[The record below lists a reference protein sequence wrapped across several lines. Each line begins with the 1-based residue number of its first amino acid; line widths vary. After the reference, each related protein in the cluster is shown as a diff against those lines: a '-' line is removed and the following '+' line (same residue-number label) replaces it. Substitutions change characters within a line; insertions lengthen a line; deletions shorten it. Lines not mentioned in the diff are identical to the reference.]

1 MAEGGDRIVPSA
13 RYANGVGGGP
23 GAGFWLPLTWIVF
36 VVLMALTAPVWPL
49 PAYDHID
56 WNHPMAPPGTRSTP
70 ADGDGTRETGPV
82 SAVFWLGT
90 DTLGRDIVAR
100 IVFGARISLLVGLLA
115 PAIGFVVGGILGLL
129 AGFYR
134 GRLEIL
140 VVTVMDTIL
149 AFPGLVLLLAATLF
163 WGARLTVLIFTLAL
177 LSIPAFCRVTRAGTL
192 SWTQREFIVAAR
204 AIGASDRRILFCHIL
219 PNILPSTFAYGLL
232 IAAVVIVA
240 EGALSFLGL
249 SVSPPTPSW
258 GGMIAEGKE
267 VLADAPHVSLIPA
280 AVMFFTVLSF
290 NLLGDRIREMAD
302 RQIYQ

>member
-1 MAEGGDRIVPSA
+1 
-13 RYANGVGGGP
+13 
-23 GAGFWLPLTWIVF
+23 
-36 VVLMALTAPVWPL
+36 
-49 PAYDHID
+49 
-56 WNHPMAPPGTRSTP
+56 
-70 ADGDGTRETGPV
+70 
-82 SAVFWLGT
+82 
-90 DTLGRDIVAR
+90 
-100 IVFGARISLLVGLLA
+100 
-115 PAIGFVVGGILGLL
+115 VGGILGLL

-163 WGARLTVLIFTLAL
+163 WGARLTVLIITLAL